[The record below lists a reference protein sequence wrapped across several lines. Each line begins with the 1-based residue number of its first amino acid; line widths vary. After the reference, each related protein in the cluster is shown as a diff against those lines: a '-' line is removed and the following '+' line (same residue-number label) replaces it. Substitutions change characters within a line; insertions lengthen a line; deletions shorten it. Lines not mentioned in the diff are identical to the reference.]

1 MDFFTYKDFLESLHV
16 LHGKGQT
23 FSRPYGQAFDAYTKA
38 SNKKS
43 FDVVFLGLKKTNHG
57 EKRIRH
63 TIKYDIG
70 RGCRL
75 VTIQHKD
82 KCVFLYAGEHTAADE
97 WLDKNRGLSVVIG
110 KDTGEIT
117 TLYKTKNGEK
127 DQRPITSQNPGQFKL
142 ISELSQEDQSLLL
155 DGVDY
160 QILRKI
166 LELNSWDTDD
176 IILESIEG
184 LNDQDKADL
193 LIDVLLL
200 LRDKKNKFKIEK
212 RINDYKGEY
221 ISFEDVNEEN
231 LEIYDGSDEII
242 KLNPVDVHAT
252 KIALESADYRSWM
265 LYMHPDQEKIV
276 KKDYKGPALLKGVSG
291 SGKTAVVVNRAIRL
305 AKIYP
310 DEKIAILT
318 LNKALAKL
326 IDDLVSSAS
335 GGLDNLVVKS
345 FWQLCIEQ
353 LAIFEPKNNR
363 HYDESTWGADETID
377 EIWQE
382 YYHQETNNYD
392 ANIMFPLHQSLLAR
406 SVYPEEYIKE
416 EFDFIRSALS
426 LEMRKDYLEMDR
438 EGRSIAMPPNYREYI
453 LKGLGF
459 WEAKMQAVGS
469 VDYLGVTTALYQ
481 YIDRIKPLYRS
492 VLVDEMQ
499 DFGTLELKIVRQL
512 VKENSNDIFLAGDTV
527 QRVHTKQHDYK
538 KAGINI
544 VGRSM
549 SINQNY
555 RNSREILE
563 AANNVLEENLT
574 GTDYVAA
581 EIEFLQPKFAES
593 SKYAPYLLEA
603 ETVSEEITS
612 AVQYLQEILID
623 EGRGHNGCIA
633 VAGYQ
638 LSELKDLAK
647 QLRIQLLDGEIDLQN
662 KAIFLSDLEQTKGF
676 EFDHMII
683 VSCSEK
689 ILPNP
694 NLPPEEAF
702 RDLSRFYVAMT
713 RARKNLI
720 ISYSGKMS
728 RFIKNS
734 TSYFL
739 DDEWKNQVVLKNTV
753 QIKAPCATGRV
764 ERFLFNPDEYSNK
777 TDYGALPA
785 RDLLLT
791 RQAIGMSQARQDRLL
806 KYITGIRKSAQSPKS
821 NTWRNLNELFKEA
834 QITINIILAGGS
846 ENVVEEIGY
855 YKDLFNLKK
864 SKSRELPTQVAEN
877 LCSSNVD
884 GNTTDQPVVSA
895 WSVILENTGK
905 CMHCGRPSIPG
916 DYVCLQCNPG

>member
-1 MDFFTYKDFLESLHV
+1 MDFFTYKDFLESLHI

-23 FSRPYGQAFDAYTKA
+23 FSRPYEQAFDAYIKA
-38 SNKKS
+38 SNKKT

-63 TIKYDIG
+63 TVKYDIG

-75 VTIQHKD
+75 VTVQHKD
-82 KCVFLYAGEHTAADE
+82 KCVFLYVGEHTSVDK
-97 WLDKNRGLSVVIG
+97 WLDKNRGLSIVVG
-110 KDTGEIT
+110 RDTGEIT
-117 TLYKTKNGEK
+117 TIHKTKNGEK
-127 DQRPITSQNPGQFKL
+127 DQRPVTNQNPGKVEL
-142 ISELSQEDQSLLL
+142 INGLTEDDQSLLF
-155 DGVDY
+155 DGIDY

-166 LELNSWDTDD
+166 LKLNSWDTDD
-176 IILESIEG
+176 IILDSVEN
-184 LNDQDKADL
+184 LNDQDRSDV

-221 ISFEDVNEEN
+221 ISFEDVNKES
-231 LEIYDGSDEII
+231 LEIYDGSDEVI
-242 KLNPVDVHAT
+242 KLKAVDVNAT
-252 KIALESADYRSWM
+252 KLALESADYRSWM

-276 KKDYKGPALLKGVSG
+276 EKDYNGPAILKGVSG

-305 AKIYP
+305 AKMYP
-310 DEKIAILT
+310 DEKIAVLT

-335 GGLDNLVVKS
+335 GGLDNLIVKS

-363 HYDESTWGADETID
+363 HYEESTWGSDETID

-392 ANIMFPLHQSLLAR
+392 ADIMFPLHQSLLAR
-406 SVYPEEYIKE
+406 SIYPEEYIKE
-416 EFDFIRSALS
+416 EFDFIRSALP
-426 LEMRKDYLEMDR
+426 LKMREDYLKMDR
-438 EGRSIAMPPNYREYI
+438 EGRSIAMPTNYREYI
-453 LKGLGF
+453 LKGLSF

-481 YIDRIKPLYRS
+481 HIGRIKPLCRS

-512 VKENSNDIFLAGDTV
+512 VKENPNDIFLAGDTV

-563 AANNVLEENLT
+563 AANNILEENLT

-581 EIEFLQPKFAES
+581 EIEFLQPKFAEF
-593 SKYAPYLLEA
+593 SKYAPYLLKA

-623 EGRGHNGCIA
+623 EGQGHNGCIA

-676 EFDHMII
+676 EFDHMVI
-683 VSCSEK
+683 VSCSEDT
-689 ILPNP
+689 LPNP
-694 NLPPEEAF
+694 NLPSEEAF

-728 RFIKNS
+728 TFVKNS

-739 DDEWKNQVVLKNTV
+739 DDNWKNQVTLKKTV

-764 ERFLFNPDEYSNK
+764 ERFLFNPDEYNNK
-777 TDYGALPA
+777 TDYGSLPA

-791 RQAIGMSQARQDRLL
+791 RRAIGMTQPRQDRLL
-806 KYITGIRKSAQSPKS
+806 KYITGIRKSAQSIKS
-821 NTWRNLNELFKEA
+821 NTWRNLNELFKEP
-834 QITINIILAGGS
+834 QITINVILAGGS
-846 ENVVEEIGY
+846 ESVIEEIEY
-855 YKDLFNLKK
+855 YKDLFSLKK
-864 SKSRELPTQVAEN
+864 IKNKETAARSIENSCQPNSNDSETNQPTVN
-877 LCSSNVD
+877 S
-884 GNTTDQPVVSA
+884 

>member
-1 MDFFTYKDFLESLHV
+1 MDFFTYKDFLGSLHI

-38 SNKKS
+38 SNKKA

-63 TIKYDIG
+63 TVKYDIG

-82 KCVFLYAGEHTAADE
+82 KCVFLYAGEHAAVDE
-97 WLDKNRGLSVVIG
+97 WLDKNRGLSVVVG

-127 DQRPITSQNPGQFKL
+127 DQRPVTNQNPGQFKL
-142 ISELSQEDQSLLL
+142 ISELSPEDQSLLF
-155 DGVDY
+155 DGVDF

-176 IILESIEG
+176 TVLESIDG
-184 LNDQDKADL
+184 LNDQDKVDL

-231 LEIYDGSDEII
+231 LEIYDGSDEVI

-265 LYMHPDQEKIV
+265 LYMHPDQENIV
-276 KKDYKGPALLKGVSG
+276 KKDYNGPAILKGVSG

-305 AKIYP
+305 AKMYP
-310 DEKIAILT
+310 NEKIAVLT

-353 LAIFEPKNNR
+353 LSTFEPKNNR
-363 HYDESTWGADETID
+363 HYEESTWGSDETID

-392 ANIMFPLHQSLLAR
+392 ADVMFPLHQSLLAR
-406 SVYPEEYIKE
+406 SIYPEEYIKE

-426 LEMRKDYLEMDR
+426 LDMRGDYLKIDR
-438 EGRSIAMPPNYREYI
+438 EGRSIAMPTNYREYI
-453 LKGLGF
+453 LEGLGF

-481 YIDRIKPLYRS
+481 YIDQIKPLYRS

-499 DFGTLELKIVRQL
+499 DFGTLELKIVRKL
-512 VKENSNDIFLAGDTV
+512 VNENSNDIFLAGDTV

-563 AANNVLEENLT
+563 AANNILEENLT

-593 SKYAPYLLEA
+593 SKYAPYLLKA
-603 ETVSEEITS
+603 ETVSEEVTS
-612 AVQYLQEILID
+612 AVQYLQEVLID
-623 EGRGHNGCIA
+623 EGQGHNGCIA

-638 LSELKDLAK
+638 LSELKDLAR
-647 QLRIQLLDGEIDLQN
+647 QLKIQLLDGEIDLQN

-689 ILPNP
+689 TLPNP

-728 RFIKNS
+728 KFVKNS

-739 DDEWKNQVVLKNTV
+739 DDDWKNQITLKNTV
-753 QIKAPCATGRV
+753 KIKAPCATGRV
-764 ERFLFNPDEYSNK
+764 ERFLFNPDEYNNK
-777 TDYGALPA
+777 TDYGSLSA

-791 RQAIGMSQARQDRLL
+791 RRAIGMTQPRQDRLL
-806 KYITGIRKSAQSPKS
+806 KYITGIRKSAQSIKS
-821 NTWRNLNELFKEA
+821 NTWRNLNELFKEP
-834 QITINIILAGGS
+834 QITINVILAGGS
-846 ENVVEEIGY
+846 ENVIEEIEY

-864 SKSRELPTQVAEN
+864 IKSKEMATQSIENSCQPNANVGTTNQPTVN
-877 LCSSNVD
+877 N
-884 GNTTDQPVVSA
+884 